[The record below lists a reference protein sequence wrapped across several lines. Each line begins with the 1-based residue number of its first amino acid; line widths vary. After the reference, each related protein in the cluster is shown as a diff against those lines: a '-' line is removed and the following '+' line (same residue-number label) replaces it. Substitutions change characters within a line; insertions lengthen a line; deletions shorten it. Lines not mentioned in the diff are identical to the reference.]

1 MSMRLTPHRFF
12 AANPVGVDWV
22 CGDLHGEFE
31 ALQAALSNAEFDTSV
46 DRLFLLGDTIDRGPE
61 SRLLLEWVLGTD
73 WVYSV
78 MGNHELMF
86 IAGAEDNRNRYKHR
100 GMGGHWTAG
109 LDETSYKN
117 LAIQCRYQLPLTMT
131 LECDNGQLGL
141 VHAQS
146 PFDDWRTV
154 QETPFSER
162 FAIDCTWPIDD
173 IGYVKKTDAETQV
186 LFEFIAHRYE
196 SGSLI
201 VTANQP
207 FSEWD
212 QIFPDSMMTVA
223 AVDRLI
229 HHATIIELEGESY
242 RRQQQLK
249 QAGKSKK

>member
-162 FAIDCTWPIDD
+162 FAIECTWPWNRAQGADQHISGITAVVSGHIGTAEVIQRGNQVWIDVLART
-173 IGYVKKTDAETQV
+173 GQV
-186 LFEFIAHRYE
+186 PLMPVHRVLE
-196 SGSLI
+196 R
-201 VTANQP
+201 V
-207 FSEWD
+207 
-212 QIFPDSMMTVA
+212 VA
-223 AVDRLI
+223 YPSD
-229 HHATIIELEGESY
+229 H
-242 RRQQQLK
+242 Q
-249 QAGKSKK
+249 